1 MEAFFVVAMAL
12 VMLGVG
18 VLALVLAHRLHLFGA
33 RRPSQGA

>member
-18 VLALVLAHRLHLFGA
+18 VLALTVAQRLHLFGA
-33 RRPSQGA
+33 RKEA